1 MNLTSKSTKSGSAPS
16 VSGMT
21 ATAPKRWEVL
31 FVGAECSGK
40 SLFIKGLQTYFQ
52 HQQSGPFSNSC
63 NNNGNLSS
71 RSINFSFSVINTSN
85 SENDNCNDLIPI
97 GTYLPPTVGVDITDI
112 TVNMESIIS
121 NPSASI
127 SPSLAA
133 PSLSAKLVSSAIS
146 PKNSNSNS
154 RKSQKLMSE
163 PSVNS
168 ISPSTFSINLQ
179 VRELGAAISSRWA
192 SYYHAC
198 DCLIFVFDLLD
209 ITQWATSAIF
219 LAEVLIHQDT
229 LLQNKPILIVLN
241 RAEECDSL
249 TQSAAL
255 QLLGIGQL
263 VPQYPQPTPHHCNI
277 NSSFVSLLFTSAGRK
292 DGIKELA
299 GSIEKLVLL
308 YHPRFQP
315 TATEFPLDNKN
326 PVESTAPGA
335 STT

>member
-1 MNLTSKSTKSGSAPS
+1 
-16 VSGMT
+16 MT

-31 FVGAECSGK
+31 LVGAECSGK
-40 SLFIKGLQTYFQ
+40 SLFIKGLQAYFQ
-52 HQQSGPFSNSC
+52 HQQSGPFSNSS

-71 RSINFSFSVINTSN
+71 RSINFSSSVINTSN
-85 SENDNCNDLIPI
+85 SEYDNCNDLIPI

-112 TVNMESIIS
+112 TINMESIIP

-133 PSLSAKLVSSAIS
+133 PSLSAKLTSSAIS
-146 PKNSNSNS
+146 PKNSNS

-168 ISPSTFSINLQ
+168 ISPSTFSIDLQ

-198 DCLIFVFDLLD
+198 DCLIFVFDLSD
-209 ITQWATSAIF
+209 VAQWATSAIF

-229 LLQNKPILIVLN
+229 LLHNKPILIVLN

-255 QLLGIGQL
+255 QLLGVGQL
-263 VPQYPQPTPHHCNI
+263 VPQYSQPTPHHRNI
-277 NSSFVSLLFTSAGRK
+277 NSSFISLLFASAGRK

-299 GSIEKLVLL
+299 ESIEKLVLL

-315 TATEFPLDNKN
+315 TGTEFPLDNNN